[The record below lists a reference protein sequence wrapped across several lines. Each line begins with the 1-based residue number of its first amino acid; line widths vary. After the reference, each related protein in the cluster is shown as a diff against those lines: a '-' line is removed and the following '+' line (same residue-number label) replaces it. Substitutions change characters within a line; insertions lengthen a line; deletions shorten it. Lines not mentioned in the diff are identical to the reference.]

1 MMDTQQQ
8 KGFNWGSFLLG
19 ILFILVALLSFQDP
33 VGNLVAIV
41 IVIGAFAIIKGLFEI
56 FVRNKVKEFT
66 GYQSKMPIII
76 GIIDIVIGLLLLFN
90 IGAGVITLPF
100 VFAFWFLLDSIVGLM
115 TAGAA
120 RVFSNGYY
128 WFTVVVN
135 IIGILLG
142 IYLLFN
148 PLSSVLT
155 LSFLVGAYFMLVG
168 ITEIVYA
175 FR

>member
-1 MMDTQQQ
+1 MDTQQP
-8 KGFNWGSFLLG
+8 KRGFNWSSLILG
-19 ILFILVALLSFQDP
+19 ILFIIVALLSFQDP
-33 VGNLVAIV
+33 IGNLVAIV

-56 FVRNKVKEFT
+56 FVRNRVKELT
-66 GYQSKMPIII
+66 GYQSKMPIVIGVIDIII
-76 GIIDIVIGLLLLFN
+76 GVFLLFN

-100 VFAFWFLLDSIVGLM
+100 LFAFWFLFDSILGLL
-115 TAGAA
+115 TAGSA
-120 RVFSNGYY
+120 RTFSNGYY

-168 ITEIVYA
+168 ITEIIYA

>member
-1 MMDTQQQ
+1 MDTQKQNR
-8 KGFNWGSFLLG
+8 GFNWSSLILG
-19 ILFILVALLSFQDP
+19 VLFIIVALLSFQDP

-41 IVIGAFAIIKGLFEI
+41 IVIGAFAIIKGIYEI
-56 FVRNKVKEFT
+56 FVRNKVKELT
-66 GYQSKMPIII
+66 GYQSKMPIVI
-76 GIIDIVIGLLLLFN
+76 GIIDIIIGVLLLFN

-100 VFAFWFLLDSIVGLM
+100 IFAFWFLFDSILGLL
-115 TAGAA
+115 TAGSA
-120 RVFSNGYY
+120 RAFSNGYY
-128 WFTVVVN
+128 WFTVIIN

-142 IYLLFN
+142 IFLLFN

-168 ITEIVYA
+168 ITEIIYA